1 MIKKLN
7 LGCGNDIKPG
17 YVNMDRYNAN
27 GVDIVYDLE
36 KFPYP
41 FKDNTFDEIFAQ
53 DIIEHISPFFDVM
66 NELHRISKNKTILKI
81 QVPHFSSATAF
92 HTSHKLFFRYKSF
105 QETTFD
111 LDLVN
116 FSKKFK
122 VLKRKIIFI
131 DRRFKLQKFLIHNYL
146 CEAVFNKIPLIY
158 ENSFLR
164 SLFPAIH
171 IYFELE
177 AIK

>member
-1 MIKKLN
+1 
-7 LGCGNDIKPG
+7 
-17 YVNMDRYNAN
+17 
-27 GVDIVYDLE
+27 
-36 KFPYP
+36 
-41 FKDNTFDEIFAQ
+41 
-53 DIIEHISPFFDVM
+53 M
-66 NELHRISKNKTILKI
+66 NELYRISKNKAVIKI

-92 HTSHKLFFRYKSF
+92 HTTHKHFFRYKSF

-111 LDLVN
+111 LDLEN
-116 FSKKFK
+116 FSKGFK

-146 CEAVFNKIPLIY
+146 CEKIFNKIPLIY

-177 AIK
+177 VMK